1 MLAAGSLRGALP
13 RRQGQPQQ
21 AQPQQAQQAPRV
33 APPAQRATS
42 RGIRMLTEMVMLLPS
57 ALKVG
62 VTLKVGV
69 SGVKVAMFLV
79 ALL

>member
-1 MLAAGSLRGALP
+1 
-13 RRQGQPQQ
+13 
-21 AQPQQAQQAPRV
+21 
-33 APPAQRATS
+33 
-42 RGIRMLTEMVMLLPS
+42 MLTEMVMLLPS

>member
-1 MLAAGSLRGALP
+1 
-13 RRQGQPQQ
+13 
-21 AQPQQAQQAPRV
+21 
-33 APPAQRATS
+33 
-42 RGIRMLTEMVMLLPS
+42 MLTEMVMLLPS

-79 ALL
+79 VNTLQLILYVIQCQLPD

>member
-1 MLAAGSLRGALP
+1 MCGKREWFP
-13 RRQGQPQQ
+13 PERRAERERERHRHRQP
-21 AQPQQAQQAPRV
+21 PE
-33 APPAQRATS
+33 PPAQRATS

>member
-1 MLAAGSLRGALP
+1 
-13 RRQGQPQQ
+13 
-21 AQPQQAQQAPRV
+21 
-33 APPAQRATS
+33 
-42 RGIRMLTEMVMLLPS
+42 MLTEMVMLLPS

-79 ALL
+79 ALITLHTSIIQLQCQLPD